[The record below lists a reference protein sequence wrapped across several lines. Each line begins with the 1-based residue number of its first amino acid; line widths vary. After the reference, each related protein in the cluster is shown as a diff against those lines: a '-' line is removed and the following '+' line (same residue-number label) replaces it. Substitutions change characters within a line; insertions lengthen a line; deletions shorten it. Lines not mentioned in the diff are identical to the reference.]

1 MESDGTTP
9 VSRRRSRLGFLVGAT
24 LSVVLVSVI
33 SGGIV
38 LAYQMRLQR
47 QTSQLADQVNR
58 GPRVLVE
65 PISRAGS
72 ANSYEVPVTIRGY
85 VETPIYAKVAGYLK
99 QLLVDKGD
107 RVHKGQVIAIVESP
121 ETDKQVADT
130 KAAYEYQAVTDRRDQ
145 YLVANQVISQQLADD
160 QHALM
165 LEAKATYQQEVAMQS
180 YEVVKSQFD
189 GVVTARYVDPG
200 ALIPQST
207 TPSTVASNTP
217 IIWMATLQPLRVFA
231 YVPQTLAPLI
241 HDGDRASVRVE
252 EYPGE
257 QFDGTVTRHPQAL
270 DTASRT
276 MLVEVDLP
284 NRDLKLMP
292 GMYGY
297 VRLTTAGVAGALV
310 APDDALIFRDDK
322 VYLPVVRANRL
333 HLAEVHLGH
342 DNGMSV
348 VVSGDIHDGDL
359 VAMNVGQSA
368 SDGETVQPV
377 QQTAENQA
385 QNDHNS
391 PLSQTVKAYFTPY
404 V

>member
-1 MESDGTTP
+1 MQGGRTTSNESRGRLRFIIGSTICVLLVTF
-9 VSRRRSRLGFLVGAT
+9 VSAA
-24 LSVVLVSVI
+24 
-33 SGGIV
+33 IV

-47 QTSQLADQVNR
+47 QTRELTDEVEL

-65 PISRAGS
+65 PISQAGS
-72 ANSYEVPVTIRGY
+72 ASDYEVPVTIRGY
-85 VETPIYAKVAGYLK
+85 VETPVYAKVAGYLK
-99 QLLVDKGD
+99 KLLVDKGD
-107 RVHKGQVIAIVESP
+107 RVRKGEVIAIIESP

-130 KAAYEYQAVTDRRDQ
+130 KAAYVYQDITDRRDQ
-145 YLVANQVISQQLADD
+145 YLVAHQVIPQQMADD

-165 LEAKATYQQEVAMQS
+165 LEAKATYQQELALQS
-180 YEVVKSQFD
+180 YEVVTSQFD

-207 TPSTVASNTP
+207 TPSTITSNTP
-217 IIWMATLQPLRVFA
+217 IIWMATLKPLRVFA

-241 HDGDRASVRVE
+241 HDGDRASVTVE
-252 EYPGE
+252 EYPGQ

-292 GMYGY
+292 GMYGL
-297 VRLTTAGVAGALV
+297 VRLTTAGSVGAIV

-333 HLAEVHLGH
+333 HLAEVQLGH
-342 DNGMSV
+342 DNGIDV
-348 VVSGDIHDGDL
+348 VVSGDIRKGDL
-359 VAMNVGQSA
+359 VAMNVGQAA
-368 SDGETVQPV
+368 SDGEAVQPV
-377 QQTAENQA
+377 EQSAR
-385 QNDHNS
+385 
-391 PLSQTVKAYFTPY
+391 K
-404 V
+404 